1 MKTDN
6 QNNVQESRRW
16 LRVGLLIFT
25 LLGPIVKTIVGR
37 IRQRSQS
44 LQDTAPKK
52 LQTAQATARQ
62 RFDELVQASRQLA
75 VERAQLVQEQADQLQ
90 IQAQQLS
97 KALSENARQSRK
109 LAAQIR
115 KTGGDLSR
123 GLRSSPIYRGS
134 EQLTDELSDRSNKLV
149 ERSSQVTQ
157 DLAKRSKKAANV
169 LAERTD
175 ELLEPVRQRS
185 GTFWTVLGFSIG
197 LTAALVATYIFVRQQ
212 LLKSATDLDEQI
224 ELPQNG
230 HRVQTTTAAEPSAQP
245 TKVE

>member
-6 QNNVQESRRW
+6 HNNVVVPLAGTRPW
-16 LRVGLLIFT
+16 PRVGLLIFT
-25 LLGPIVKTIVGR
+25 LLGPIVKPLVAS

-90 IQAQQLS
+90 MQAQQLS

-109 LAAQIR
+109 IAEQIR

-123 GLRSSPIYRGS
+123 DLIKRG
-134 EQLTDELSDRSNKLV
+134 EQLTDELSERSNKLV

-175 ELLEPVRQRS
+175 GLLEPVRQRS

-230 HRVQTTTAAEPSAQP
+230 HPVQTTTAAEPSAQP

>member
-1 MKTDN
+1 MTDN
-6 QNNVQESRRW
+6 QDNVQESRSW
-16 LRVGLLIFT
+16 LRVGLLIFA
-25 LLGPIVKTIVGR
+25 LVGPIVKTIVGR

-52 LQTAQATARQ
+52 LKITQAAARQ
-62 RFDELVQASRQLA
+62 RFDELAQASRQLA

-90 IQAQQLS
+90 MQAQQLS

-109 LAAQIR
+109 IAEQIR

-123 GLRSSPIYRGS
+123 GLIKRG
-134 EQLTDELSDRSNKLV
+134 EYLTDELSERGNKLV

-157 DLAKRSKKAANV
+157 DLAKRSKKAANM
-169 LAERTD
+169 LAERSD
-175 ELLEPVRQRS
+175 GLLEPVRQRS

-197 LTAALVATYIFVRQQ
+197 LTAALVSTDIFVGQQ
-212 LLKSATDLDEQI
+212 LLKPATDLDEQI

-230 HRVQTTTAAEPSAQP
+230 YRTQTTTAAEPSAQP